1 MEHDYDGYILSVKIE
16 HPAAAGTS
24 VCLSVCLF
32 LCPCLLR
39 RSLSYFRFIENAALS
54 SVSSLT
60 YGLRSQTRL
69 CGTDELRPQDNR
81 VTAILCRN
89 PDVRS
94 VYIVLILTAG
104 ASSRLT
110 RRVRDYSCYTQSAR
124 AHTHV
129 ERDCRQMSKPDITSH
144 TSYIRRSGLY
154 LVDAVVP
161 VAWE

>member
-32 LCPCLLR
+32 LCPCFLR

-124 AHTHV
+124 AHTHMWR
-129 ERDCRQMSKPDITSH
+129 EIADRCRSRISHLTPH
-144 TSYIRRSGLY
+144 TSGE
-154 LVDAVVP
+154 VDFTL
-161 VAWE
+161 